1 MIYICGVIVG
11 IIIGTI
17 VMEFVY
23 TMGIEPVW
31 KHEPETRPYDW
42 DLDDCDLWQ

>member
-1 MIYICGVIVG
+1 MFYFLGLFVG
-11 IIIGTI
+11 FVAGTI

-23 TMGIEPVW
+23 TMQIEPDW

-42 DLDDCDLWQ
+42 NLDDADLWY